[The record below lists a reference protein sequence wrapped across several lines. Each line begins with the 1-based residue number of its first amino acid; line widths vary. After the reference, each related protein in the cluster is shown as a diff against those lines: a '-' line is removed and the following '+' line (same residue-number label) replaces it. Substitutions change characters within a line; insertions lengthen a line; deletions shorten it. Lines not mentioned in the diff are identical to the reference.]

1 MSLEVVLAIVE
12 RAGTDEEFRGLLLTD
27 PAKALRG
34 ETLTAS
40 ERAML
45 KGLGDSPYASSPRGL
60 DDVRKMVLA
69 SIAYPAG
76 EHSGA

>member
-1 MSLEVVLAIVE
+1 VSLEAVLAIVE
-12 RAGTDEEFRGLLLTD
+12 RATADEAFRGLLLGD
-27 PAKALRG
+27 PTTALRG
-34 ETLTAS
+34 ETLTPS

-69 SIAYPAG
+69 SMAYG
-76 EHSGA
+76 EQAS

>member
-1 MSLEVVLAIVE
+1 MSLEAVLAIVE
-12 RAGTDEEFRGLLLTD
+12 RATGEEEFRDLLLSD
-27 PAKALRG
+27 PTKALRG
-34 ETLTAS
+34 KSLTAS

-69 SIAYPAG
+69 SIAYG
-76 EHSGA
+76 V